1 MKRTVWM
8 SLVVLGLAG
17 LMQAQSSSN
26 KMELSGTVCKQAC
39 VTGQG
44 ANSTPT
50 CDPQCTLSSGPTVLV
65 DDAGN
70 IKKIANEE
78 MCQSH
83 MGKHVK
89 MTAVRN
95 DQPSAAASPTE
106 KQREESLRVMEIHND
121 SGGGM

>member
-1 MKRTVWM
+1 MRRTGWM
-8 SLVVLGLAG
+8 LIVVLGLAG
-17 LMQAQSSSN
+17 LMYAQSSSD

-39 VTGQG
+39 VTGAG
-44 ANSTPT
+44 ASNTPT
-50 CDPQCTLSSGPTVLV
+50 CDPRCTLSSGPTVLV

-70 IKKIANEE
+70 VKRIANEE

-89 MTAVRN
+89 LTAVKN
-95 DQPSAAASPTE
+95 DQPSAAAAPTE

-121 SGGGM
+121 PGGGM

>member
-1 MKRTVWM
+1 MRRIGWM
-8 SLVVLGLAG
+8 LLVVPCLAG
-17 LMQAQSSSN
+17 MMHAQSSSN

-39 VTGQG
+39 VTYAG
-44 ANSTPT
+44 ASHTST

-70 IKKIANEE
+70 VKRIANEE

-89 MTAVRN
+89 LTAVQAE
-95 DQPSAAASPTE
+95 QPSAAAAPTE

-121 SGGGM
+121 PGGGM

>member
-1 MKRTVWM
+1 
-8 SLVVLGLAG
+8 
-17 LMQAQSSSN
+17 
-26 KMELSGTVCKQAC
+26 
-39 VTGQG
+39 
-44 ANSTPT
+44 
-50 CDPQCTLSSGPTVLV
+50 VLV